1 MKRNLVLAMCA
12 TIALV
17 SSVQA
22 IEMKAPNMSVM
33 KNVTSAVSNA
43 AASLT
48 PSSVK
53 GTVSEINTKLI
64 AADTSVQTAFNSLVA
79 ALSSKEDAAKC
90 KAKLNAINN
99 NKNLSASEK
108 SAKIAEIMT
117 DYGTTLKENQEA
129 LGEQIKTASAAK
141 RTEITNAVIAL
152 AVASFQYVD
161 IANDCK
167 NIAMSISTNPTLAVS
182 CATELASL
190 KDTASILKNNI
201 KSLKNVT
208 TQAVAV
214 AKIGGLEIKLPK
226 PGASKAKKANI

>member
-1 MKRNLVLAMCA
+1 MKKSLVLVLCT
-12 TIALV
+12 TILMTSSAQALE
-17 SSVQA
+17 
-22 IEMKAPNMSVM
+22 IKAPNMSAM
-33 KNVTSAVSNA
+33 KNVTSTVSHA
-43 AASLT
+43 AAALS

-53 GTVSEINTKLI
+53 GSVSSINTKLV
-64 AADTSVQTAFNSLVA
+64 AADTTVQTAFNSLVV
-79 ALSSKEDAAKC
+79 ALSSKNEATQY
-90 KAKLNAINN
+90 KAKLNAINS

-108 SAKIAEIMT
+108 SAKVAKIMS

-129 LGEQIKTASAAK
+129 LGNKIKIASATK
-141 RTEITNAVIAL
+141 RTEITNAVVAL

-167 NIAMSISTNPTLAVS
+167 NIAMNISTNPTLAIS
-182 CATELASL
+182 CASELSSL
-190 KDTASILKNNI
+190 KETASILKNNI

-226 PGASKAKKANI
+226 SNTSKAKKANI